1 MVTLE
6 YNLKKINEM
15 YKFEEGWDGY
25 DANPISKETLDL
37 TKSLLKRIKMQP
49 EVFPVATG
57 GIQLEYEKENNY
69 LEIELCENSLSLFM
83 INEKDKDSFSIK
95 SYYEFRGINSI
106 SDYINLL
113 IEEYVKG
120 W

>member
-1 MVTLE
+1 
-6 YNLKKINEM
+6 
-15 YKFEEGWDGY
+15 
-25 DANPISKETLDL
+25 
-37 TKSLLKRIKMQP
+37 
-49 EVFPVATG
+49 
-57 GIQLEYEKENNY
+57 
-69 LEIELCENSLSLFM
+69 M

-113 IEEYVKG
+113 IEEYVKE

>member
-1 MVTLE
+1 MKIYLSLIYRFSITGIMVTLE

-25 DANPISKETLDL
+25 DANPISKEILDL

-57 GIQLEYEKENNY
+57 GIQLEYEKE
-69 LEIELCENSLSLFM
+69 I
-83 INEKDKDSFSIK
+83 II
-95 SYYEFRGINSI
+95 
-106 SDYINLL
+106 
-113 IEEYVKG
+113 
-120 W
+120 